1 MKFFVTGAFTFGTAF
16 SCFGQSV
23 EELHRTISDQKAT
36 IEKLERRVQRLQRE
50 LTPSALAPSFV
61 TGKNVIPPAT
71 LDGEQAD
78 SNRALERALVREG
91 SLLLSPKKVEVE
103 PNVVYSHNS
112 GDAGFRRTSYGPS
125 LTVRAGL
132 PWRSQVEVEFP
143 YVIERIRG
151 ADGTTSSSG
160 IGDMSMRV
168 SHQLRSEK
176 GMWPSLVGSLG
187 YQSATGR
194 NTSYE
199 QGPLV
204 AHGSGFPSLQGSLSV
219 IKRADPLVFFG
230 NYSYTHIYGREKAG
244 AAIQP
249 GSVSGFR
256 IGVALATAPATSLR
270 AGFNLNFLSATKVYG
285 RPVPTEDTN
294 AFFEIGGSAVLT
306 ESTALDVAIAVGVT
320 RSAPDFRLMV
330 SLPVRF

>member
-1 MKFFVTGAFTFGTAF
+1 MAGALTFGTAC

-23 EELHRTISDQKAT
+23 EELQRTISDQKST
-36 IEKLERRVQRLQRE
+36 IDKLERRVRLLERE
-50 LTPSALAPSFV
+50 LTPSFITRKDARA
-61 TGKNVIPPAT
+61 PAT
-71 LDGEQAD
+71 PDDEQVD

-91 SLLLSPKKVEVE
+91 SLLLSPKTIEVE
-103 PNVVYSHNS
+103 PNFVYSHSS
-112 GDAGFRRTSYGPS
+112 GDAGFRRNSYGPGV
-125 LTVRAGL
+125 TVRAGL

-151 ADGTTSSSG
+151 AGETTSSSG
-160 IGDMSMRV
+160 IGDMSMRL

-176 GMWPSLVGSLG
+176 GRWPSLVGSLS
-187 YQSATGR
+187 YQAATGR

-204 AHGSGFPSLQGSLSV
+204 AHGSGFPSLQGAVSV
-219 IKRADPLVFFG
+219 IKRSDPLVFFG
-230 NYSYTHIYGREKAG
+230 NYSYTYIYGRDKAG

-249 GSVSGFR
+249 GSVSGLR
-256 IGVALATAPATSLR
+256 VGVALATAPATSLR
-270 AGFNLNFLSATKVYG
+270 AGFNMNFLSATKVNG
-285 RPVPTEDTN
+285 KPVPTDDTN

-306 ESTALDVAIAVGVT
+306 ESMALDVAIALGVT
-320 RSAPDFRLMV
+320 RNAPDFRLMV

>member
-1 MKFFVTGAFTFGTAF
+1 MKLLVTGAFTFGTAF

-23 EELHRTISDQKAT
+23 QELQRTISDQKST
-36 IEKLERRVQRLQRE
+36 IEKLERHVELLERE
-50 LTPSALAPSFV
+50 LTPHFITRNNARL
-61 TGKNVIPPAT
+61 PAT
-71 LDGEQAD
+71 PDGEQAD

-91 SLLLSPKKVEVE
+91 SLLLSPKKVELE

-125 LTVRAGL
+125 FIVRAGL

-143 YVIERIRG
+143 YVIERIRDTNG
-151 ADGTTSSSG
+151 RTSSRG
-160 IGDMSMRV
+160 IGDMSMRL

-187 YQSATGR
+187 YQAATGR

-230 NYSYTHIYGREKAG
+230 NYSYTYIYGRDKAG

-249 GSVSGFR
+249 GSVSGLR
-256 IGVALATAPATSLR
+256 VGVALATAPATSLR
-270 AGFNLNFLSATKVYG
+270 AGFNLNFLSATKING